1 MKMGKPMFIAATV
14 LLVAVI
20 VAISAM
26 TLAQGPRTS
35 LVEMISHSG
44 SSAEVNDLYEG
55 NTTIPYFGIPIN
67 SYDPADFVT
76 EEGVVEYI
84 GGESQVGIN
93 VNAKSGD
100 IDWQQVKNS
109 GDVDFAMIRVGHRET
124 VKGRIIPDP
133 QFAKNMDGAAE
144 AGLPVG
150 VYFYSKAVTEAEAE
164 AEAKFVLDQLHGRSV
179 TYPIA
184 FYWEFDLKDDGTQ
197 DENSRTVRCNGDQVT
212 GFIQTF
218 LKKIKTVGYKT
229 AFYAD
234 KKMGYES
241 LDLSRLTDHDMWYA
255 EYQPAPSFYYYYKM
269 WQYTKDGEV
278 PGISKPVPI
287 TISLKEYKP

>member
-212 GFIQTF
+212 GFIETF
-218 LKKIKTVGYKT
+218 CGMVKT
-229 AFYAD
+229 AGYDPCYYAD
-234 KKMGYES
+234 KNMAYKR
-241 LDLSRLTDHDMWYA
+241 LDLSRLSAYDLWYA
-255 EYQPAPSFYYYYKM
+255 EFVPIPSFYYDFKI
-269 WQYTKDGEV
+269 WQYTTEGNV
-278 PGISKPVPI
+278 PGISVKVPI
-287 TISLKEYKP
+287 SISLKKY

>member
-1 MKMGKPMFIAATV
+1 MKIGKPMFLAVTV

-20 VAISAM
+20 VALSAM

-35 LVEMISHSG
+35 LVELISHSG
-44 SSAEVNDLYEG
+44 STAEVNDLWEG
-55 NTTIPYFGIPIN
+55 NTTIPYYGIPIN
-67 SYDPADFVT
+67 NYDPADFVA

-84 GGESQVGIN
+84 GGDAKVGIN

-109 GDVDFAMIRVGHRET
+109 GIDFAMIRVGHRET
-124 VKGRIIPDP
+124 VKGRIIPDG
-133 QFAKNMDGAAE
+133 QFTKNMDGAAE

-150 VYFYSKAVTEAEAE
+150 VYFYSKAVTDAEAE
-164 AEAKFVLDQLHGRSV
+164 AEAKFVIEQIHGRSI

-212 GFIQTF
+212 GFIETF
-218 LKKIKTVGYKT
+218 CRMVETAGYSPCY
-229 AFYAD
+229 YAD
-234 KKMGYES
+234 KNMAYQR
-241 LDLSRLTDHDMWYA
+241 LDLSRLSSYDLWYA
-255 EYQPAPSFYYYYKM
+255 EFRPKPSFFYDFKM
-269 WQYTKDGEV
+269 WQYTKEADV
-278 PGISKPVPI
+278 PGISVKVPI
-287 TISLKEYKP
+287 TIALK

>member
-1 MKMGKPMFIAATV
+1 MKIGKPMFLAVTV

-20 VAISAM
+20 VALSAM

-35 LVEMISHSG
+35 LVELISHSG
-44 SSAEVNDLYEG
+44 STAEVNDLWEG
-55 NTTIPYFGIPIN
+55 NTTIPYYGIPIN
-67 SYDPADFVT
+67 NYDPADFVA

-84 GGESQVGIN
+84 GGDAKVGIN

-109 GDVDFAMIRVGHRET
+109 GIDFAMIRVGHRET
-124 VKGRIIPDP
+124 VKGRIIPDA
-133 QFAKNMDGAAE
+133 QFTKNMDGAAE

-150 VYFYSKAVTEAEAE
+150 VYFYSKAVTDAEAE
-164 AEAKFVLDQLHGRSV
+164 AEAKFVIEQIHGRSI

-212 GFIQTF
+212 GFIETF
-218 LKKIKTVGYKT
+218 CRMVETAGYSPCY
-229 AFYAD
+229 YAD
-234 KKMGYES
+234 KNMAYQR
-241 LDLSRLTDHDMWYA
+241 LDLSRLSSYDLWYA
-255 EYQPAPSFYYYYKM
+255 EFRPKPSFFYDFKM
-269 WQYTKDGEV
+269 WQYTKEADV
-278 PGISKPVPI
+278 PGISVKVPI
-287 TISLKEYKP
+287 TIALK